1 MFREPVRKR
10 DYKSAPGQTKF
21 GDSFIVQDDA
31 LTPRQI
37 LERFTSGGYLPPVIQ
52 ANQDYDDDDVDR
64 DFPASDDLA
73 DQMEFIKRSEARYN
87 DLVKQSSD
95 AKAKLEAL
103 TRKREDALKKLLE
116 QDSRTDE
123 DPT

>member
-31 LTPRQI
+31 LTPREI

-52 ANQDYDDDDVDR
+52 SKQDYDDDDVDR

-73 DQMEFIKRSEARYN
+73 DQYDFLQRTEKRYN
-87 DLVKQSSD
+87 DLVEKSNE
-95 AKAKLEAL
+95 AKSKLQKL
-103 TRKREDALKKLLE
+103 TKEREDALRKLLE
-116 QDSRTDE
+116 DDSKKSET
-123 DPT
+123 